1 MKVIVK
7 IIIVVFLLFIS
18 SCGFMRTIGLYNVP
32 PDYADSFQE
41 ANGKE
46 FITHN
51 NDSKNLVLNL
61 KINKNE
67 YSPYEEIELILKIY
81 NISLTDTMYL
91 YEPNLRG
98 VVVLDSMN
106 KKKKVLENEAI
117 ISSTIVVD
125 KYGRRIRPTVAPD
138 NYKLPPQDSIISNLH
153 FRTGKKL
160 CNLIPCVFSFEREN
174 EPGNYKVYFKFSNE
188 EYDRIKGP
196 VLNELKTPELNY
208 TIRDYTEEELKIR
221 QNVEL
226 IISAIENNSDSSSVY
241 NLFSTFNNDY
251 PDNVYILQLTETLK
265 MHYFLEA
272 NKKL

>member
-18 SCGFMRTIGLYNVP
+18 SCGFLRNIGLYNVP

-46 FITHN
+46 FIKHN
-51 NDSKNLVLNL
+51 NDSKNLLLNL

-81 NISLTDTMYL
+81 NISRTDTMYI

-98 VVVLDSMN
+98 VVVIDSMN

-125 KYGRRIRPTVAPD
+125 KYGRRISPTVAPD
-138 NYKLPPQDSIISNLH
+138 NYKLPPKDSIISNLH
-153 FRTGKKL
+153 FRMGKKL

-196 VLNELKTPELNY
+196 VLNEIKTPELNY
-208 TIRDYTEEELKIR
+208 TIRDYTKEELKIR

-241 NLFSTFNNDY
+241 NLFSTFKNDY

-272 NKKL
+272 NKKF